1 MAAPIFQPISKV
13 EAAERQLDTAIDLY
27 FSSADSLAVY
37 TLAFASFKM
46 LFDLYP
52 HHNDDGFAKQIDQ
65 MIAAEGWRSMSGPA
79 NFLKHA
85 DRDPDALLA
94 AHHPKQG
101 MSVIGLATLLY
112 RRISGDF
119 TLKMRAFDFWVEQEG
134 HDVLGIEEI
143 DTNAERSAAHKEIR
157 DAVNALPDEAKMFF
171 AQKQYRDFLENYD
184 RYVAMVDEAE
194 AAGLTITDILDGKA
208 RERLAT
214 REAEAPET

>member
-1 MAAPIFQPISKV
+1 MTAPGLKPVSKIDAAG
-13 EAAERQLDTAIDLY
+13 RQLDTAIDLY
-27 FSSADSLAVY
+27 FANGDSLAVH
-37 TLAFASFKM
+37 TLAFASFKV

-94 AHHPKQG
+94 AHHPEQG
-101 MSVIGLATLLY
+101 MSIISFATLLY

-134 HDVLGIEEI
+134 HDALGIEEV
-143 DTNAERSAAHKEIR
+143 DTNAERAAAHKETR
-157 DAVNALPDEAKMFF
+157 DAVNALPHEAKMFF

-208 RERLAT
+208 CERLASK
-214 REAEAPET
+214 EAEVPKA